1 MRCVIVAGADI
12 QNYDYVISQLTD
24 EDCFIYCDSG
34 LRHREFLPK
43 PNLIVGDF
51 DSFALD
57 KSEIE
62 TIVLPMEKDDTDSVY
77 AIKEALKRGFKDIL
91 LLGVVGNRLDHTLAN
106 LGALEYIYK
115 HDAKGKIIDNYS
127 EMEIVDSNVKEID
140 NKYAYFSLLNI
151 YGEVMGINISGAK
164 YNLYDA
170 TIKTDYQYA
179 ISNEVKGDA
188 ARVSVDNGILL
199 LIKILR

>member
-1 MRCVIVAGADI
+1 M
-12 QNYDYVISQLTD
+12 
-24 EDCFIYCDSG
+24 
-34 LRHREFLPK
+34 
-43 PNLIVGDF
+43 
-51 DSFALD
+51 
-57 KSEIE
+57 
-62 TIVLPMEKDDTDSVY
+62 
-77 AIKEALKRGFKDIL
+77 
-91 LLGVVGNRLDHTLAN
+91 
-106 LGALEYIYK
+106 
-115 HDAKGKIIDNYS
+115 
-127 EMEIVDSNVKEID
+127 KEID

-179 ISNEVKGDA
+179 ISNEVKGDV